1 MLAMSENKPIN
12 VAVIGCGYWGKN
24 LVKAF
29 ATLGVLGA
37 VSDAH
42 DATAESFAKDYNVPA
57 KTWDQ
62 ILDDAT
68 IQAVALATP
77 AVQHTDMAIQAL
89 QHGKHVFVEKPLA
102 MMVADACRV
111 IDVACQCNRQ
121 VMVGHIL
128 NYHPAFMALKQL
140 VSDGRL
146 GKLHHIHSSRLSL
159 GKVRS
164 EENIIWSFAP
174 HDVSM
179 VLALAGREPTEVTTH
194 HSAFLNPEIADI
206 GHMDLQFD
214 QGLTAHI
221 HVSWISPFKEQKL
234 TVIGDKGMA
243 VFEDSIPH
251 PNKLIFYPH
260 VVDTTTSPATVEKKD
275 GIVIDVDATI
285 EPLVNECRHFVM
297 AAMTNMPALTDAQEG
312 LRVLKILAQTD
323 KG

>member
-1 MLAMSENKPIN
+1 MHAMSENKPIN

-42 DATAESFAKDYNVPA
+42 AVTAESFAKTYNVPD

-62 ILDDAT
+62 ILGDPT
-68 IQAVALATP
+68 INAVALATP
-77 AVQHTDMAIQAL
+77 AIQHADMAIHAL
-89 QHGKHVFVEKPLA
+89 QQGKHVFVEKPLA
-102 MMVADACRV
+102 MTVADAERV
-111 IDVACQCNRQ
+111 IDTARMHDRQ

-128 NYHPAFMALKQL
+128 NYHPAFMALRQFVL
-140 VSDGRL
+140 DGRL

-159 GKVRS
+159 GKVRA
-164 EENIIWSFAP
+164 EENVIWSFAP

-179 VLALAGREPTEVTTH
+179 VLALAEQEPTQITIH
-194 HSAFLNPEIADI
+194 HAAFLNPTTSDI

-243 VFEDSIPH
+243 VFEDSLPH

-260 VVDTTTSPATVEKKD
+260 VVDTTKSPATVEKRE
-275 GIVIDVDATI
+275 GIVIDVDASI

-297 AAMTNMPALTDAQEG
+297 AAITNTPALTDAQEG